1 MLAIIDYGFGNI
13 RSVHKALLA
22 AGAQDVVI
30 THDPDIINNAD
41 KLVLPGV
48 GAYAQ
53 CMGGILAIDGLIDVL
68 QERVIQKQTP
78 FLGICVGMQLLADC
92 GVEFES
98 VKGLGWIS
106 GEVTRLEPKNH
117 DLKIPQMGWNETSPN
132 NCKYFDAAWDNK
144 AKDVYY
150 VHSFAFRA
158 KNPENIAASC
168 TYGADT
174 FAAAVQKDNIFGVQF
189 HPEKSQKAG
198 LKLLNAWLENND

>member
-13 RSVHKALLA
+13 RSVHKALLV
-22 AGAQDVVI
+22 AGANDVVI
-30 THDPDIINNAD
+30 THDPETIKNAD

-53 CMGGILAIDGLIDVL
+53 CMGGILGIDGLLEILEEKVL
-68 QERVIQKQTP
+68 KIGTP

-92 GVEFES
+92 GVEFETT
-98 VKGLGWIS
+98 KGLGWIS
-106 GEVTRLEPKNH
+106 GIVNRLEPQNH
-117 DLKIPQMGWNETSPN
+117 DLKIPQMGWNEVVPN
-132 NCKYFDAAWDNK
+132 NCKYFEKAWDNQT
-144 AKDVYY
+144 KDVYF
-150 VHSFAFRA
+150 VHSYAYRVT
-158 KNPENIAASC
+158 NPENIAANC

-198 LKLLNAWLENND
+198 LKLLNAWLEND